1 MIESPCNNVCRM
13 DERRGLCE
21 GCHRTLDEIARWS
34 QMSAAEKRCV
44 IEALAR
50 RRESIKAALPS
61 S

>member
-1 MIESPCNNVCRM
+1 M